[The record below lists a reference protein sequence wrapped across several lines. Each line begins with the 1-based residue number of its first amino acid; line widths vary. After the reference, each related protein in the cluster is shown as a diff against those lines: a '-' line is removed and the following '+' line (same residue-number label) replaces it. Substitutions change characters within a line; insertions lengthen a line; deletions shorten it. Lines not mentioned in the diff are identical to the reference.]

1 MTGKQFK
8 ELWDSFSENTKE
20 FMRDMWDH
28 YDYNVEKT
36 YIHKKRRFMIRRYN
50 TMEQMCRVI
59 VNWMQSSLDYGA
71 RTCGEAYSKYKTV
84 ESNHFWQFLV
94 NQYDPRIT
102 ELWNAA
108 TAKLMVKVA
117 KDDLEKGLDRFDQ
130 EQMTFNEIKEL
141 FKPYGCLIKKKKEL
155 RLQWW
160 AEFGGKT
167 KGRHQ
172 GVPSYYPS
180 KCYQLASFPCNQF
193 KDKWLKDEIM
203 KYFDE
208 VSKTWLTWEESHS
221 LRPQCTYATMLRRNE
236 TERIEAIRLL
246 GQAK

>member
-8 ELWDSFSENTKE
+8 ELWDSFSENTKA
-20 FMRDMWDH
+20 FMRQMWDY
-28 YDYNVEKT
+28 YDYKVEKT
-36 YIHKKRRFMIRRYN
+36 YIYKKRRFMIRRYN

-71 RTCGEAYSKYKTV
+71 RTCGEAYHKYKTV

-94 NQYDPRIT
+94 DQYDPKIT

-130 EQMTFNEIKEL
+130 EQMTFDEIKEL

-160 AEFGGKT
+160 ALFFGKT
-167 KGRHQ
+167 KGKHK
-172 GVPSYYPS
+172 GAMTYYPS
-180 KCYQLASFPCNQF
+180 KHYQLASIPCNQF
-193 KDKWLKDEIM
+193 QGKWLKSEIM
-203 KYFDE
+203 KYFNE
-208 VSKTWLTWEESHS
+208 VSKTYLSWEESHN
-221 LRPQCTYATMLRRNE
+221 LRPQSDYATLLRRDE
-236 TERIEAIRLL
+236 PAKIEAIRQL
-246 GQAK
+246 GSVK

>member
-1 MTGKQFK
+1 MTEKQFK
-8 ELWDSFSENTKE
+8 ELWNSFSENTKA
-20 FMRDMWDH
+20 FMRQMWDH
-28 YDYNVEKT
+28 YDCTVEKVW
-36 YIHKKRRFMIRRYN
+36 IHKKHRTMVRRYN
-50 TMEQMCRVI
+50 TMDQMCRVV
-59 VNWMQSSLDYGA
+59 VNWMQSSLGYGA
-71 RTCGEAYSKYKTV
+71 RTIGQAYHKYQTV
-84 ESNHFWQFLV
+84 ESKHFWQFFV
-94 NQYDPRIT
+94 DYCDPRVN
-102 ELWNAA
+102 ELWEAA
-108 TAKLMVKVA
+108 TAKLMVA
-117 KDDLEKGLDRFDQ
+117 ANKDDLEKGLDRFDQ

-141 FKPYGCLIKKKKEL
+141 FKPYGCLIRKKKEL

-167 KGRHQ
+167 SGRNQ
-172 GVPSYYPS
+172 GIPSYYPS

-193 KDKWLKDEIM
+193 RDKWLKDEIM

-236 TERIEAIRLL
+236 TERIETIRQL

>member
-8 ELWDSFSENTKE
+8 ELWDSFSENTKA
-20 FMRDMWDH
+20 FMRQMWDY

-36 YIHKKRRFMIRRYN
+36 YIYKKRRFMIRRYN

-71 RTCGEAYSKYKTV
+71 RTCGEAYHKYKTV

-94 NQYDPRIT
+94 DQYDPKIT

-130 EQMTFNEIKEL
+130 EQMTFDEIKEL

-160 AEFGGKT
+160 ALFFSKT
-167 KGRHQ
+167 KGKHK
-172 GVPSYYPS
+172 GAMTYYPS
-180 KCYQLASFPCNQF
+180 KHYQLASIPCNQF
-193 KDKWLKDEIM
+193 QGKWLKSEIM

-208 VSKTWLTWEESHS
+208 VSKTYLSWEESHN
-221 LRPQCTYATMLRRNE
+221 LRPQSDYATLLRRDE
-236 TERIEAIRLL
+236 PAKIEAIRQL
-246 GQAK
+246 GSVK